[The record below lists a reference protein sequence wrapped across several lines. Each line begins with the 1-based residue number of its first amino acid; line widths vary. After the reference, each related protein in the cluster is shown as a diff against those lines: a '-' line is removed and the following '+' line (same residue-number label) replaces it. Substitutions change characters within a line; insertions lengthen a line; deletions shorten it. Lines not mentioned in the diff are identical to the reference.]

1 MADVK
6 FQALKNA
13 NVDTNTQ
20 INEAGMLSF
29 TESDIY
35 LGTGNNKIK
44 YTKEPLTIEGD
55 ADSLLKSASN
65 QDIQY
70 YPKDFVI
77 PNIGKLRSLSNG
89 NFNYRQ
95 NGNNTWIESDIN
107 YTWYTSNNASTQIAN
122 TIIIDDVDTYK
133 GLIVELKMTY
143 SNIPG
148 YIQNGN
154 YKFFG
159 IGGNNYGIF
168 QYIPNSNRLTADQNP
183 QKQYYVNTYDLVY
196 ARYIDVS
203 GTSKMIIDCIR
214 GNNIINNSH
223 LVFTTPNNAT
233 RLLGFSHC
241 WTQGSAYEK
250 LISPSNV
257 IAVNLVAIK
266 TGHSLLKETL
276 DTNDIQQLKALY
288 NEALSIRRN

>member
-143 SNIPG
+143 SNILG

-159 IGGNNYGIF
+159 IGGNNYGVF
-168 QYIPNSNRLTADQNP
+168 QYVPGSNRLTADQNP
-183 QKQYYVNTYDLVY
+183 QKQYFVKTYDLVY
-196 ARYIDVS
+196 ARYIDVN
-203 GTSKMIIDCIR
+203 GTSKMILDCIR
-214 GNNIINNSH
+214 GNNLVANSH
-223 LVFTTPNNAT
+223 LVFTTPNNTT

-241 WTQGSAYEK
+241 WTQGSAYEN